1 MKYLLFFALLNILSY
16 RGHSQERDSIFAVFF
31 KSGFKNDSL
40 HVFLNNKKIMSAN
53 LNTDLSTGQC
63 SDLTGF
69 IISDSL
75 QCLTLIEVAS
85 NNKFKTVV
93 KKGTK
98 YLYIYKLGKDGYE
111 FDYSNRLSLPE

>member
-1 MKYLLFFALLNILSY
+1 MKYLLFFALLSAFSSKAY
-16 RGHSQERDSIFAVFF
+16 SQERDSAFVVFF
-31 KSGFKNDSL
+31 KTGFKNDSL
-40 HVFLNNKKIMSAN
+40 RVLLNDRIIMSAM
-53 LNTDLSTGQC
+53 LNTDYSTGQC

-85 NNKFKTVV
+85 NNKFKTIV

-98 YLYIYKLGKDGYE
+98 YLYIYKLGKDNYE
-111 FDYSNRLSLPE
+111 FNYSNKLSLPE